1 MSKPEGTSS
10 FRDKLGGWPEG
21 CPSGLRH
28 VRTLSWHKRAHHKFH
43 QEPFKDLRRYLS
55 LNRDGVQQGDGVM
68 KAALPLV
75 LTALL
80 GLGSGGAAA
89 QIAPG
94 DPAGNQT
101 IPEKDLSRPAE
112 GGTPNG
118 NATSDGNQ
126 SLSDKLDE
134 SGGVIK
140 PAEGVDPQ
148 IVQPAPVPDPKSTPV
163 IPPAGTPGGRPGPKP
178 K

>member
-1 MSKPEGTSS
+1 VRIINFIRNHAKISS
-10 FRDKLGGWPEG
+10 VL
-21 CPSGLRH
+21 
-28 VRTLSWHKRAHHKFH
+28 
-43 QEPFKDLRRYLS
+43 YLS
-55 LNRDGVQQGDGVM
+55 SSIEMVCSNGDGVM

-80 GLGSGGAAA
+80 GLGSGGALA

-94 DPAGNQT
+94 DAAGNQT

-118 NATSDGNQ
+118 NATSGGNQ

-148 IVQPAPVPDPKSTPV
+148 IVQPAPVPDPNSTPV
-163 IPPAGTPGGRPGPKP
+163 IPPAGTPGGPPGPEP

>member
-1 MSKPEGTSS
+1 
-10 FRDKLGGWPEG
+10 
-21 CPSGLRH
+21 
-28 VRTLSWHKRAHHKFH
+28 
-43 QEPFKDLRRYLS
+43 
-55 LNRDGVQQGDGVM
+55 M
-68 KAALPLV
+68 KAALPLI

-80 GLGSGGAAA
+80 GLGSGGGAVA

-112 GGTPNG
+112 GGTQNG

-126 SLSDKLDE
+126 SLSDKLDK

-140 PAEGVDPQ
+140 PTEGVDPQ
-148 IVQPAPVPDPKSTPV
+148 IVQPAPVPIL
-163 IPPAGTPGGRPGPKP
+163 IPRRLFCPPEPLVVRPGQSQNSLWAARCRERILPLQTVATCTLNDD
-178 K
+178 

>member
-1 MSKPEGTSS
+1 
-10 FRDKLGGWPEG
+10 
-21 CPSGLRH
+21 
-28 VRTLSWHKRAHHKFH
+28 
-43 QEPFKDLRRYLS
+43 
-55 LNRDGVQQGDGVM
+55 M

-126 SLSDKLDE
+126 SLSDKLDK
-134 SGGVIK
+134 SGCHQANGRRG
-140 PAEGVDPQ
+140 PADSATG
-148 IVQPAPVPDPKSTPV
+148 S
-163 IPPAGTPGGRPGPKP
+163 GSRS
-178 K
+178 

>member
-1 MSKPEGTSS
+1 
-10 FRDKLGGWPEG
+10 
-21 CPSGLRH
+21 
-28 VRTLSWHKRAHHKFH
+28 
-43 QEPFKDLRRYLS
+43 
-55 LNRDGVQQGDGVM
+55 M

-80 GLGSGGAAA
+80 GSGSGGAVA

-118 NATSDGNQ
+118 NATSDGTQN
-126 SLSDKLDE
+126 LSDKLDK

-140 PAEGVDPQ
+140 PAEDVDPQ

-163 IPPAGTPGGRPGPKP
+163 IPPIGTPGGPPGPEP

>member
-1 MSKPEGTSS
+1 MMVFDWLSLVRPM
-10 FRDKLGGWPEG
+10 GG
-21 CPSGLRH
+21 GLR
-28 VRTLSWHKRAHHKFH
+28 
-43 QEPFKDLRRYLS
+43 
-55 LNRDGVQQGDGVM
+55 QGDGVM
-68 KAALPLV
+68 KAVLPLV

-80 GLGSGGAAA
+80 GLGSGGGAVA

-94 DPAGNQT
+94 DPTGNQT

-112 GGTPNG
+112 GGTQNG
-118 NATSDGNQ
+118 NGTSDGTQ
-126 SLSDKLDE
+126 SLSDKLDK

-163 IPPAGTPGGRPGPKP
+163 IPPAGTPGGPPGPEP

>member
-1 MSKPEGTSS
+1 M
-10 FRDKLGGWPEG
+10 
-21 CPSGLRH
+21 
-28 VRTLSWHKRAHHKFH
+28 
-43 QEPFKDLRRYLS
+43 
-55 LNRDGVQQGDGVM
+55 GDGVM

-80 GLGSGGAAA
+80 GLGIRGALA

-112 GGTPNG
+112 GGTQNG
-118 NATSDGNQ
+118 SAPSNGNQ
-126 SLSDKLDE
+126 SLSDKLDK

-148 IVQPAPVPDPKSTPV
+148 MLQPPPVPDPKSTPV
-163 IPPAGTPGGRPGPKP
+163 IPPAGTPGGPPGPEP

>member
-1 MSKPEGTSS
+1 MPG
-10 FRDKLGGWPEG
+10 
-21 CPSGLRH
+21 
-28 VRTLSWHKRAHHKFH
+28 V
-43 QEPFKDLRRYLS
+43 FKNAIDWLS
-55 LNRDGVQQGDGVM
+55 LVRPMGGAACGREMACSIGDGVM
-68 KAALPLV
+68 KAAFPLV

-80 GLGSGGAAA
+80 GLGSGGAVA

-112 GGTPNG
+112 GGTQNG
-118 NATSDGNQ
+118 NATSDENQ
-126 SLSDKLDE
+126 SLSEKLDK

-148 IVQPAPVPDPKSTPV
+148 IVHPAPVPDPNSMPV
-163 IPPAGTPGGRPGPKP
+163 IPPAGTPGGPPGPEP

>member
-1 MSKPEGTSS
+1 
-10 FRDKLGGWPEG
+10 
-21 CPSGLRH
+21 
-28 VRTLSWHKRAHHKFH
+28 
-43 QEPFKDLRRYLS
+43 
-55 LNRDGVQQGDGVM
+55 M
-68 KAALPLV
+68 KAALPGV

-80 GLGSGGAAA
+80 GLGSGGGGAVA

-112 GGTPNG
+112 GGTQNG
-118 NATSDGNQ
+118 NAASDGNQ
-126 SLSDKLDE
+126 SLSDKLDK

-148 IVQPAPVPDPKSTPV
+148 IVQPAPVPDPNSTPV
-163 IPPAGTPGGRPGPKP
+163 IPPPGTPRGPPGPEP

>member
-1 MSKPEGTSS
+1 MACS
-10 FRDKLGGWPEG
+10 
-21 CPSGLRH
+21 
-28 VRTLSWHKRAHHKFH
+28 
-43 QEPFKDLRRYLS
+43 
-55 LNRDGVQQGDGVM
+55 NGDGVM

-80 GLGSGGAAA
+80 GVGSGGAVA

-112 GGTPNG
+112 GGTQNG
-118 NATSDGNQ
+118 NATSDRKQ
-126 SLSDKLDE
+126 SLSDKLDK

-148 IVQPAPVPDPKSTPV
+148 IVQPAPVPGPNSMPV
-163 IPPAGTPGGRPGPKP
+163 IPPAGTPGGPPGPEP

>member
-1 MSKPEGTSS
+1 
-10 FRDKLGGWPEG
+10 
-21 CPSGLRH
+21 
-28 VRTLSWHKRAHHKFH
+28 
-43 QEPFKDLRRYLS
+43 
-55 LNRDGVQQGDGVM
+55 M
-68 KAALPLV
+68 KTALPLV

-80 GLGSGGAAA
+80 GLGSGGGAVA

-94 DPAGNQT
+94 DPASNQT

-112 GGTPNG
+112 GGTQNG
-118 NATSDGNQ
+118 NVTPDGNQ
-126 SLSDKLDE
+126 SLSDKLDK

-148 IVQPAPVPDPKSTPV
+148 IVHPAPVPDPKTTPV
-163 IPPAGTPGGRPGPKP
+163 IPPAGTPGGPPGPEP

>member
-1 MSKPEGTSS
+1 MACSI
-10 FRDKLGGWPEG
+10 
-21 CPSGLRH
+21 
-28 VRTLSWHKRAHHKFH
+28 
-43 QEPFKDLRRYLS
+43 
-55 LNRDGVQQGDGVM
+55 GDGVM

-80 GLGSGGAAA
+80 GLGSGGAVA

-112 GGTPNG
+112 GGTQNG

-126 SLSDKLDE
+126 SLSEKLDK

-140 PAEGVDPQ
+140 LAEGVDPQ
-148 IVQPAPVPDPKSTPV
+148 IVHPAPVPDPNSTPV
-163 IPPAGTPGGRPGPKP
+163 IPPAGTPGGPPGPEP

>member
-1 MSKPEGTSS
+1 MVCS
-10 FRDKLGGWPEG
+10 
-21 CPSGLRH
+21 
-28 VRTLSWHKRAHHKFH
+28 
-43 QEPFKDLRRYLS
+43 
-55 LNRDGVQQGDGVM
+55 NGDGVM

-80 GLGSGGAAA
+80 GLGSGGALA

-118 NATSDGNQ
+118 NATSGGNQ

-148 IVQPAPVPDPKSTPV
+148 IVQPAPVPDPNSTPV
-163 IPPAGTPGGRPGPKP
+163 IPPAGTPGGPPGPEP

>member
-1 MSKPEGTSS
+1 
-10 FRDKLGGWPEG
+10 
-21 CPSGLRH
+21 
-28 VRTLSWHKRAHHKFH
+28 
-43 QEPFKDLRRYLS
+43 
-55 LNRDGVQQGDGVM
+55 M

-80 GLGSGGAAA
+80 GLGSGGAVA

-94 DPAGNQT
+94 DPANQT

-112 GGTPNG
+112 GGTQNG
-118 NATSDGNQ
+118 NAASDGK
-126 SLSDKLDE
+126 SLSEKLDK

-148 IVQPAPVPDPKSTPV
+148 IVQPAPVPDPNSTPV
-163 IPPAGTPGGRPGPKP
+163 IPPAGTPRGPPGPERK
-178 K
+178 